1 MRRRYA
7 FISFAVAVT
16 ASSGACAPVTKGA
29 RSGKEVTAAT
39 RLTAIRHAQVW
50 AATDVKSMDLR
61 AGPQGPGAFAPNE
74 TVNCDYLD
82 KKMSGRSPK
91 FTCVVPPEDEL
102 KVKFGRNNGEVFGE
116 VAASRLFWAL
126 GFVADRM
133 YPVRVV
139 CRGCPARIRGTE
151 TASIQRKAPGKELDT
166 AEISG
171 WAWPELD
178 HVDPASGGAPR
189 AQRDALKLLAVFV
202 QHTDSKAE
210 QQRLLCLGERPKGNE
225 AEPCPETAMMVHDLG
240 LTFGHAN
247 RLNRNSVGSVNL
259 AEWSRAQIWKNPKRC
274 VANLPQ
280 SATGTLD
287 NPVIS
292 EDGRKFLADLLIQ
305 LTDAQLHDLF
315 DVSRF
320 PRRSTATDNS
330 PDTTSIAQWVDAFKH
345 KRDDIVNHVC
355 PS

>member
-1 MRRRYA
+1 
-7 FISFAVAVT
+7 
-16 ASSGACAPVTKGA
+16 
-29 RSGKEVTAAT
+29 
-39 RLTAIRHAQVW
+39 
-50 AATDVKSMDLR
+50 
-61 AGPQGPGAFAPNE
+61 
-74 TVNCDYLD
+74 
-82 KKMSGRSPK
+82 
-91 FTCVVPPEDEL
+91 
-102 KVKFGRNNGEVFGE
+102 
-116 VAASRLFWAL
+116 
-126 GFVADRM
+126 
-133 YPVRVV
+133 
-139 CRGCPARIRGTE
+139 
-151 TASIQRKAPGKELDT
+151 
-166 AEISG
+166 
-171 WAWPELD
+171 
-178 HVDPASGGAPR
+178 
-189 AQRDALKLLAVFV
+189 
-202 QHTDSKAE
+202 
-210 QQRLLCLGERPKGNE
+210 
-225 AEPCPETAMMVHDLG
+225 MMVHDLG

-259 AEWSRAQIWKNPKRC
+259 TEWSRAQIWKNPKRC